1 LAVRYVRASAPWLTD
16 LDAVP
21 GGDRLQPVL
30 ASRVKLLFDERR
42 ADDLRHIDEWEAI
55 IPLGPDGF
63 DVGGAIAVDF
73 DDRDFSSEAPDG
85 AIYVLPADDISA
97 SELRSTVAS
106 IKNHLVAEQTLTVL
120 HNPDLKLW
128 SRPGE
133 SPEAFA
139 LRCRDAAEDAADAE
153 TAKLRDRLEA
163 KADKVHAALAKAEDR
178 VAELEVQ
185 ADGRKTQQMVDIGT
199 SILGGLLGGRRR
211 TRSLAGAARRVSS
224 SRRQQA
230 SAEARLESARNR
242 AAEKIEELE
251 ALEADLQDA
260 VIEID
265 DEWSSK
271 ADAVEPVEIPLEK
284 SDITVEEPV
293 LAWLPIER

>member
-1 LAVRYVRASAPWLTD
+1 
-16 LDAVP
+16 
-21 GGDRLQPVL
+21 
-30 ASRVKLLFDERR
+30 
-42 ADDLRHIDEWEAI
+42 
-55 IPLGPDGF
+55 
-63 DVGGAIAVDF
+63 
-73 DDRDFSSEAPDG
+73 
-85 AIYVLPADDISA
+85 
-97 SELRSTVAS
+97 
-106 IKNHLVAEQTLTVL
+106 
-120 HNPDLKLW
+120 
-128 SRPGE
+128 
-133 SPEAFA
+133 
-139 LRCRDAAEDAADAE
+139 
-153 TAKLRDRLEA
+153 
-163 KADKVHAALAKAEDR
+163 
-178 VAELEVQ
+178 
-185 ADGRKTQQMVDIGT
+185 
-199 SILGGLLGGRRR
+199 
-211 TRSLAGAARRVSS
+211 VSS